1 MPEHEY
7 DSQCLMCGRWY
18 IGCRIDHCRQCKGLC
33 AHYPKDAMEL
43 MARAPGEGGKLSREV
58 RVN

>member
-7 DSQCLMCGRWY
+7 DSQCLLCGRWY
-18 IGCRIDHCRQCKGLC
+18 IGCRLDHCHHCGGLC
-33 AHYPKDAMEL
+33 ARYPKGDMEL
-43 MARAPGEGGKLSREV
+43 MARTPHKEGKLSREV